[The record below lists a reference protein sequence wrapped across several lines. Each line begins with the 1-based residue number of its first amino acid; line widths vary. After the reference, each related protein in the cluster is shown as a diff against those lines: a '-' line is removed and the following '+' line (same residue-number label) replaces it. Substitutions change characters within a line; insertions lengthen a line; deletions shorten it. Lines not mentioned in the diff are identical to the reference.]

1 MEINLPSSGLA
12 KANYPDVFPTPPTAN
27 SPDSRDTGSTTTIK
41 QRDGFST
48 GSTRFFEPDIE
59 QIWKYYLSE
68 IAVRQIGNR
77 LMNSFYKTDESAWL
91 SMRLDRMVRVAEEL
105 ELQLTQWFENLPSTL
120 LTTTINSSVD
130 GTNNEN
136 ITKELQYMLHAR
148 LNDFRERIYRPFLYL
163 AIHSPAE
170 DPIQQRLATY
180 VQRCVD
186 ACLACLMRGT
196 PRHRHHGTW
205 YENRGMFLKSLL
217 LVAAV
222 KSGKIYVPDLW
233 RQGVEL
239 CIAGFKF
246 WEQEAPDLREARK
259 VLEGLLKD
267 LDDAKCSSE
276 SLRP

>member
-27 SPDSRDTGSTTTIK
+27 SPGSQETVSSVMDK
-41 QRDGFST
+41 PRNGFST
-48 GSTRFFEPDIE
+48 GLTRFFEPDIE

-77 LMNSFYKTDESAWL
+77 LMNSFYKTDESAWF
-91 SMRLDRMVRVAEEL
+91 SMPLDRMIRVAEEL
-105 ELQLTQWFENLPSTL
+105 ELQLTQWFDNLPNTL
-120 LTTTINSSVD
+120 LTTTISPSID
-130 GTNNEN
+130 KTNNKI
-136 ITKELQYMLHAR
+136 ITNELQYMLHAR

-163 AIHSPAE
+163 SIHSSAE
-170 DPIQQRLATY
+170 DPTQQSLSIY
-180 VQRCVD
+180 VRRCVD

-222 KSGKIYVPDLW
+222 KSGNIYVPDLW
-233 RQGVEL
+233 RQGVDL
-239 CIAGFKF
+239 CTAGFQF
-246 WEQEAPDLREARK
+246 WEQEAPDLGEARK
-259 VLEGLLKD
+259 VLEGLLAG
-267 LDDAKCSSE
+267 LDCRNSS
-276 SLRP
+276 S